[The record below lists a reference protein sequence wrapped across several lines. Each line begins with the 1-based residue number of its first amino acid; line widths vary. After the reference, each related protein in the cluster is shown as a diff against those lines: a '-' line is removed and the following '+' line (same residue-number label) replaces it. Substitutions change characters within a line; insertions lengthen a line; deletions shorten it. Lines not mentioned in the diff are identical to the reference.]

1 MENSHRSSAVVP
13 LVALPAV
20 FSGLNVSSTDD
31 RATRWNMETQ
41 TGLSAGDRV
50 DAGLAEPL
58 SCRSKGTL
66 CQATVDMESRS
77 IPPSVLCQCFTP
89 CIQPTVEAR
98 TFGRGSDKRRRR
110 KTNAKFSKIF
120 TTKKCFI
127 NLSPSHTVN
136 GCSVYF
142 RGS

>member
-77 IPPSVLCQCFTP
+77 IPPLCCANALHLACNPRWRRELLDVGLINGVGGKQTLNFQKSLLPKNVLST
-89 CIQPTVEAR
+89 
-98 TFGRGSDKRRRR
+98 
-110 KTNAKFSKIF
+110 
-120 TTKKCFI
+120 
-127 NLSPSHTVN
+127 
-136 GCSVYF
+136 
-142 RGS
+142 